1 MLGVLFVNILI
12 YFRLFDFVTSI
23 AAPVIHG
30 LFGLPK
36 EAVVALVIGF
46 IRKDVAVGMLM
57 PLGLS
62 AKQLFIGATLLA
74 ISFPCIA
81 TFVVIWK
88 KLGFK
93 DLAKATFIMVI
104 VSIIVG
110 ALLNFAILRS
120 APTII
125 LTRITMMK
133 VALATLNHSSFI

>member
-1 MLGVLFVNILI
+1 MGGVLFINILI

-23 AAPVIHG
+23 SAPIVQN

-62 AKQLFIGATLLA
+62 VKQLFIGATLLA

-88 KLGFK
+88 ELGFK
-93 DLAKATFIMVI
+93 ALIKASLIMI
-104 VSIIVG
+104 GVSLIVG
-110 ALLNFAILRS
+110 TMLNFSILR
-120 APTII
+120 
-125 LTRITMMK
+125 
-133 VALATLNHSSFI
+133 